1 MCSSDLNIKNIV
13 DIMLSDTIN
22 RLKEKEIFLDYDKEL
37 NKFIADKNEN
47 LSFGARPIRRIITR
61 EIEDKLSDEM
71 LKGEIKR
78 GDRLSVCFKDDELIF
93 SHK

>member
-1 MCSSDLNIKNIV
+1 MP
-13 DIMLSDTIN
+13 
-22 RLKEKEIFLDYDKEL
+22 LDKH
-37 NKFIADKNEN
+37 IADF
-47 LSFGARPIRRIITR
+47 LAASSGAPQPASLGDLRAATEVDLLRLQG
-61 EIEDKLSDEM
+61 EDKLSDEM

>member
-1 MCSSDLNIKNIV
+1 MFSFSKFEFIIIFSRGISS
-13 DIMLSDTIN
+13 
-22 RLKEKEIFLDYDKEL
+22 KEL

-93 SHK
+93 AHK

>member
-1 MCSSDLNIKNIV
+1 M
-13 DIMLSDTIN
+13 
-22 RLKEKEIFLDYDKEL
+22 KEKEIIQDYDKER
-37 NKFIADKNEN
+37 NKLKAEKNEN

-93 SHK
+93 AHK